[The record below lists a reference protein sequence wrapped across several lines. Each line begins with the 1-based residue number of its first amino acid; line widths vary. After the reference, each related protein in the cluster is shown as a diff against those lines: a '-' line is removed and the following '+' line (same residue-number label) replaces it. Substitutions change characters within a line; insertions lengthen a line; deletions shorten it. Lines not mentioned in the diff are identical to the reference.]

1 MSTTRKPLVIING
14 EVQEIPTGDITG
26 QAPPSGPGGLNT
38 TVQFNDAGTLEGDSS
53 FVWNKTSKQLNV
65 TTSGDGIQV
74 NNNKVWNAGNDGTG
88 SGLDADQLDGLHASS
103 FIRND
108 TDSTVDG
115 IDLTITDTAGSPS
128 KGILTVRKFIS
139 NLVGRFKQTL
149 QVEGGAST
157 EPASGGQLTVS
168 DSSNNPQISFHKN
181 DGTRTG
187 FLQSDTSNTRLLIG
201 HEENNGTLVF
211 RSLSGGSV
219 TDREVVHAGNHTTI
233 VDAEGTAVALAIA
246 LG

>member
-1 MSTTRKPLVIING
+1 MATRKPLVIVDG
-14 EVQEIPTGDITG
+14 QVQQLVTGDTVSG
-26 QAPPSGPGGLNT
+26 AQAVGPGGT
-38 TVQFNDAGTLEGDSS
+38 DTQIQFNNNGVIAGDGNLTWNKQSPGTLYVNQNA
-53 FVWNKTSKQLNV
+53 VWHT
-65 TTSGDGIQV
+65 
-74 NNNKVWNAGNDGTG
+74 GNDGTG

-149 QVEGGAST
+149 QVEGGASSQ
-157 EPASGGQLTVS
+157 PASGGQLTVS

>member
-1 MSTTRKPLVIING
+1 MALRKPLVIVDG
-14 EVQEIPTGDITG
+14 QVQQLVTGDTISG
-26 QAPPSGPGGLNT
+26 SPAVAPAGSDT
-38 TVQFNDAGTLEGDSS
+38 QVQYNNNGVIGADGNLTWNKQSPGTLS
-53 FVWNKTSKQLNV
+53 
-65 TTSGDGIQV
+65 V
-74 NNNKVWNAGNDGTG
+74 NGNTVFHAGNDGTG

>member
-1 MSTTRKPLVIING
+1 MPQRKPLVIVDG
-14 EVQEIPTGDITG
+14 QVQQLVTGDTISG
-26 QAPPSGPGGLNT
+26 SPAVAPAGSDT
-38 TVQFNDAGTLEGDSS
+38 QVQYNNNGVIGADGNLTWNKQSPGTLS
-53 FVWNKTSKQLNV
+53 
-65 TTSGDGIQV
+65 V
-74 NNNKVWNAGNDGTG
+74 NGNTVFHAGNDGTG